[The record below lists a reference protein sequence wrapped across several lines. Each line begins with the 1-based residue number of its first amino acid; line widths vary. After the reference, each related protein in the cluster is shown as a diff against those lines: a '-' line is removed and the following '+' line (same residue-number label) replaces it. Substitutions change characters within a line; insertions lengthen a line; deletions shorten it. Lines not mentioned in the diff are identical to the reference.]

1 MVLIAVYSAA
11 FLSIMQDV
19 EGKSFTGIDAVYWV
33 VTTMTTQGLG
43 DIVFISPVGRAF
55 SILVQLSG
63 IILFFAI
70 LIPIAVALIIQS
82 LAESLPTKS
91 RAKNHILV
99 TGYNSMVE
107 TIIEEL
113 HERGL
118 PYLIIDDNTDVIRSL
133 VARKIACVYGDPSDE
148 AALRNGQ
155 IEYAKMVILNQSDEK
170 NAVVALVARKLTRS
184 DIIGMVEDK
193 ANAAYLFYAGANKVV
208 APKLLLGID
217 IGRKAAMPITHQLV
231 GSTPLIGTLRIF
243 ELPVLTESGLNG
255 VSIEDAKIRERTGAT
270 IVGVW
275 KGSKL
280 SFNPS
285 PSEIITDTTVLLLI
299 GTRRQLNAAKELS
312 MCRFDGTYCVIRG
325 HYIIAG
331 YGAVGQ
337 QASKVLRSNGIEHI
351 IIDKTRGD
359 VVGSSTDRAVLKEAG
374 ITEASTLLI
383 TVNNDIDVI
392 YTTLIARKLNP
403 QIDIMCR
410 AINLESIEK
419 LYRAGADYVFSQPVV
434 AGQILA
440 KFIEPAAAKSKREV
454 LLSEDMKVIEYPP
467 SPALIGKSLKDLK
480 IRSRTGCT
488 ILAITWDGTTIPNPD
503 PDQVITENSVLTVIG
518 TRDQIRQFK
527 STYS

>member
-1 MVLIAVYSAA
+1 MLLIVVYSAA

-312 MCRFDGTYCVIRG
+312 MCRFDGTYCVI
-325 HYIIAG
+325 
-331 YGAVGQ
+331 
-337 QASKVLRSNGIEHI
+337 
-351 IIDKTRGD
+351 
-359 VVGSSTDRAVLKEAG
+359 
-374 ITEASTLLI
+374 
-383 TVNNDIDVI
+383 
-392 YTTLIARKLNP
+392 
-403 QIDIMCR
+403 
-410 AINLESIEK
+410 
-419 LYRAGADYVFSQPVV
+419 
-434 AGQILA
+434 
-440 KFIEPAAAKSKREV
+440 
-454 LLSEDMKVIEYPP
+454 
-467 SPALIGKSLKDLK
+467 
-480 IRSRTGCT
+480 
-488 ILAITWDGTTIPNPD
+488 
-503 PDQVITENSVLTVIG
+503 
-518 TRDQIRQFK
+518 
-527 STYS
+527 